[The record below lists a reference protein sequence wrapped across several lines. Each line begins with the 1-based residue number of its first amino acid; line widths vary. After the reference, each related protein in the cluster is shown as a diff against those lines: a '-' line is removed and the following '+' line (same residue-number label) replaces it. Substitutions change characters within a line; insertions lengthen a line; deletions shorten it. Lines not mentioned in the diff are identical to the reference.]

1 MIEKWKDLIIM
12 GEVGHYNLLLGS
24 VAKMVIHTLLLQWT
38 CWGSWIASTF
48 KNNEHLVHLINS

>member
-24 VAKMVIHTLLLQWT
+24 VAKMAIHTLLLQWT
-38 CWGSWIASTF
+38 R
-48 KNNEHLVHLINS
+48 